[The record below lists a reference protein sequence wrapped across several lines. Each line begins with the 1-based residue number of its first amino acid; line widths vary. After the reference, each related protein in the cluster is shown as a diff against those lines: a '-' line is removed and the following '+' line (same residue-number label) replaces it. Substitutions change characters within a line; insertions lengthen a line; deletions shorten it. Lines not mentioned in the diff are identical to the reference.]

1 MTNEILSRFETSEN
15 GLDESEVSKRQ
26 KKYGPNELIEEKAK
40 GPIFLFLEQFA
51 DVLIALLIIAAIAA
65 YAIGDVIDAGV
76 IVLAIMLNVIM
87 GFIQEYRSQKAVES
101 LKTLITKTAVVKR
114 SSQIKTID
122 SKELTIGDIVVLE
135 EGIKIPAD
143 LILIESNNLI
153 VDESS
158 LTGES
163 EGVSKDTGDEAF
175 MDSNILSGNAVG
187 VVSNIGM
194 DTSIGKIAEVVQ
206 QESSETP
213 LQRKVDRLGKSLSA
227 IAIAVCI
234 SVFIMELFK
243 GVPLVQTFMTAV
255 SLAVAAIPEGL
266 PAVLTLTLALGMQ
279 QMAKSNAIVKKLLSA
294 TMQ

>member
-114 SSQIKTID
+114 SSQIKTNKNTCRFD
-122 SKELTIGDIVVLE
+122 FNR
-135 EGIKIPAD
+135 IK
-143 LILIESNNLI
+143 
-153 VDESS
+153 
-158 LTGES
+158 
-163 EGVSKDTGDEAF
+163 
-175 MDSNILSGNAVG
+175 
-187 VVSNIGM
+187 
-194 DTSIGKIAEVVQ
+194 
-206 QESSETP
+206 
-213 LQRKVDRLGKSLSA
+213 
-227 IAIAVCI
+227 
-234 SVFIMELFK
+234 
-243 GVPLVQTFMTAV
+243 
-255 SLAVAAIPEGL
+255 
-266 PAVLTLTLALGMQ
+266 
-279 QMAKSNAIVKKLLSA
+279 
-294 TMQ
+294 